1 MTVQLVS
8 DQKIAETSSKGNQE
22 KWQDGGIWYKLDQ
35 FGYEALAEV
44 FTAQLLECSNIET
57 DFPSPLCATAWN
69 VFWSMDG
76 SEPDAAV
83 RAF

>member
-8 DQKIAETSSKGNQE
+8 DQKITETSSKGNQE

-35 FGYEALAEV
+35 FGYDLPPNCWNAAISKQ
-44 FTAQLLECSNIET
+44 T
-57 DFPSPLCATAWN
+57 FPSPLCATAWN